1 MDSCLRRNDR
11 RVVIPRSLGVGSRG
25 IWSRGGIFHVWIV
38 IQKDENKQ

>member
-25 IWSRGGIFHVWIV
+25 IWRCGGIFHERIV
-38 IQKDENKQ
+38 IQKDEYKL